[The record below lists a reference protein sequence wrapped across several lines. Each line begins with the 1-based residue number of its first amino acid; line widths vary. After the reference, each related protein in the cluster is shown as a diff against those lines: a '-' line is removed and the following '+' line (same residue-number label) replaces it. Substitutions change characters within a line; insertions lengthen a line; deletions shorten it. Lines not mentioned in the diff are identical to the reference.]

1 MRNTKNLLLCAALCG
16 SALLTFACGRPSEET
31 KTAETAPPPAVQ
43 EPSNELRPEPR
54 SVEVEEVTEATPA
67 PAQDEAD
74 LDARERELAQRQAEL
89 DARERE
95 LRSRERSERVQP
107 PPAPPAPEI
116 QKPSAP
122 KPLPKPKPLPR
133 AQEPAPRAPAP
144 PARDVEAQTA
154 DRDTTDRDED
164 VSDIDVRSEPPAVS
178 EPNEPELAEPEEPRP
193 DPVTV
198 SAGTVLE
205 VELLDTI
212 SSEHSQVGDTFRAR
226 VSGNVRSG
234 GRVAIPSGSE
244 VMGEVTQAVPL
255 RKVGGQAKLA
265 VRFTDLVLPDGT
277 TVPIDASFV
286 QSGRN
291 ETGKDAATIGGG
303 AAAGA
308 ILGRILN
315 KGDRGRGGVIGAIIG
330 AAAGTVVASRTPG
343 EPVTFYEGAVVDLKL
358 DDSVRIRP
366 RR

>member
-1 MRNTKNLLLCAALCG
+1 MRQPQTFLLSAALCG

-43 EPSNELRPEPR
+43 EQANELRPEQR
-54 SVEVEEVTEATPA
+54 AIEVDELTDEVTPA
-67 PAQDEAD
+67 PPAQDQEKVD
-74 LDARERELAQRQAEL
+74 LAARERELAQRQADL

-95 LRSRERSERVQP
+95 LRSRERP
-107 PPAPPAPEI
+107 PTPPTPPIAPR
-116 QKPSAP
+116 P
-122 KPLPKPKPLPR
+122 KPRPQPR
-133 AQEPAPRAPAP
+133 VEEPAP
-144 PARDVEAQTA
+144 DVA
-154 DRDTTDRDED
+154 
-164 VSDIDVRSEPPAVS
+164 DIDVRPEPPAVS
-178 EPNEPELAEPEEPRP
+178 APDEPIAPDEPNESEEPIEPEALEPEEETRP
-193 DPVTV
+193 EPVRV
-198 SAGTVLE
+198 PSGTVLE

-212 SSEHSQVGDTFRAR
+212 SSENSQAGDTFRAR
-226 VSGNVRSG
+226 VSGNVRSA

-265 VRFTDLVLPDGT
+265 VHFTDLVLPDGT
-277 TVPIDASFV
+277 TVPIEASFV
-286 QSGRN
+286 QSGRS

-315 KGDRGRGGVIGAIIG
+315 KGDRGKGGVIGAILG
-330 AAAGTVVASRTPG
+330 AAAGTVIASRTPG
-343 EPVTFYEGAVVDLKL
+343 EPVTFAEGSVVDLQL
-358 DDSVRIRP
+358 DGSVLIRP